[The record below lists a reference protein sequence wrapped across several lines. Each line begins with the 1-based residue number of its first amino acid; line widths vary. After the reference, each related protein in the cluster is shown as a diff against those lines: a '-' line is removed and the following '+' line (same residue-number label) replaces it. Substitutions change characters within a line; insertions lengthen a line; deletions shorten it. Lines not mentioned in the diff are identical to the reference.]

1 MAAVIAAAGGILLN
15 SAALFLIGSTI
26 LVPLAMFWRPTTPRG
41 DQDVIS
47 NSTHPSVFS
56 ETTAPDGRLALLL
69 ALYIVSLAPLSLLV
83 IGETFEH
90 ALPGNFF
97 SASHSDTQLK
107 EWMGKLD
114 KRYAAPVAILE
125 RVLERL
131 EKSPPGATFIS
142 AMLLN
147 EKRRLDLE
155 EQILLAKP
163 TTPEVRALIRAN
175 EGQKARTQIE
185 PINLK
190 GRSLQYAL
198 LESTSLI
205 GADLRGAQL
214 QGADLSGAQLQGTN
228 LRDAQ
233 LQGANLN

>member
-1 MAAVIAAAGGILLN
+1 MPSFRLRKPKVLTAFPDLALWPQGRVTFTRPAYP
-15 SAALFLIGSTI
+15 SACNGCGHRCRWGNLAQFDGTLSDRSYDTR
-26 LVPLAMFWRPTTPRG
+26 VPLAMFWRPTTPRG
-41 DQDVIS
+41 DQGVIS

-56 ETTAPDGRLALLL
+56 DTTAPDGRLALLL
-69 ALYIVSLAPLSLLV
+69 ALYIGSLAPLSLLV

-107 EWMGKLD
+107 EWMRKLD

-131 EKSPPGATFIS
+131 EESPPRATFIS

-147 EKRRLDLE
+147 EKRRLNLQE
-155 EQILLAKP
+155 EILLAKP
-163 TTPEVRALIRAN
+163 TTPKVRALIRAN

-185 PINLK
+185 PINLCNT
-190 GRSLQYAL
+190 RS
-198 LESTSLI
+198 
-205 GADLRGAQL
+205 
-214 QGADLSGAQLQGTN
+214 
-228 LRDAQ
+228 
-233 LQGANLN
+233 